1 MLDNLALCQ
10 VVLACRHALSLV
22 DMDCNCTRI
31 GSEVHT
37 CTALL
42 PHAEKIRCINY

>member
-37 CTALL
+37 CTASL
-42 PHAEKIRCINY
+42 PHAKKENSLH